1 MAGESMTFEKKADKL
16 RTEITKADYEAL
28 AEFRYVIRR
37 FMEFS
42 EKAAHG
48 VGLQP
53 RQHQALLAIKGAA
66 GDEPFTVG
74 DLAERL
80 CIRHHSAVELVNRLC
95 EGGLVVRQHDEND
108 HRRVFVCLTERAQ
121 AHLAVLSPAH
131 LDELSRIE
139 PILTGILSRTKA

>member
-1 MAGESMTFEKKADKL
+1 MTFDKRADKP
-16 RTEITKADYEAL
+16 RSAITKADYEAL

-42 EKAAHG
+42 EKAAQG

-53 RQHQALLAIKGAA
+53 RQHQALLAIKGAT
-66 GDEPFTVG
+66 GDQPFTVG

-95 EGGLVVRQHDEND
+95 EGGLVVRQPDESD
-108 HRRVFVCLTERAQ
+108 HRRVLVCLTER
-121 AHLAVLSPAH
+121 
-131 LDELSRIE
+131 
-139 PILTGILSRTKA
+139 